1 MRLPVSILPFVLAF
15 GATLPAGLSG
25 CLFGTSTDTENTV
38 VSLSGTI
45 LLSDGRPAGGAVL
58 SARTGEVRISPEG
71 IPSWTLLAADTAD
84 AEGKFAFNLAEER
97 ELFLEIRERGDSPR
111 KEYPEVLFARIA
123 RARAGDLDTFRL
135 APSGSVVGRLARP
148 SGPLPDSLWIGVLG
162 TSVLARA
169 GTPDDS
175 GGVAFR
181 LDGLPPGSWPLEVV
195 PAMPDTALPGDP
207 PAVQV
212 TPKAVTNQGSIYYD
226 ESGKGRKT
234 GK

>member
-1 MRLPVSILPFVLAF
+1 MRLPSSILPFVLAI
-15 GATLPAGLSG
+15 GASLPAGLSG

-58 SARTGEVRISPEG
+58 SAR
-71 IPSWTLLAADTAD
+71 
-84 AEGKFAFNLAEER
+84 
-97 ELFLEIRERGDSPR
+97 ELFLEIRERADSPR
-111 KEYPEVLFARIA
+111 QVYPEVLFARFA
-123 RARAGDLDTFRL
+123 RARAGVRDTFRL
-135 APSGSVVGRLARP
+135 APSGTVEGRLARP

-175 GGVAFR
+175 GGVSFR
-181 LDGLPPGSWPLEVV
+181 LDGLPPGSWPLEVIPV
-195 PAMPDTALPGDP
+195 RSDSTLRGQP
-207 PAVQV
+207 PSVQV
-212 TPKAVTNQGSIYYD
+212 TPKAVTQQGSVFYD
-226 ESGKGRKT
+226 ESGKGPGS